1 MLFFRRVMRKL
12 GGKRLWFPQLI
23 TLGKPADTEELAGRL
38 SAMSTVSKGDVFA
51 VLSDL
56 PDVMA
61 DILSSGRVVHI
72 DGLGSFYLACTSRG
86 NGVATKEEVNVSQ
99 IKGVAT
105 KEEVNVSQIKGLKVV
120 FLPERYRG
128 GDRKMKRPLVRQDME
143 FIEWEK
149 PQENESVS
157 TYKMARR

>member
-61 DILSSGRVVHI
+61 DILSNGRVVHI

-86 NGVATKEEVNVSQ
+86 NGGFPARTLPGRRPEDEAAPRAAGHGVRRMGKAT
-99 IKGVAT
+99 
-105 KEEVNVSQIKGLKVV
+105 
-120 FLPERYRG
+120 
-128 GDRKMKRPLVRQDME
+128 
-143 FIEWEK
+143 
-149 PQENESVS
+149 
-157 TYKMARR
+157 RRRECVKI

>member
-12 GGKRLWFPQLI
+12 GSKRLWFPQLI

-61 DILSSGRVVHI
+61 DILSNGRVVHI

-99 IKGVAT
+99 IKG
-105 KEEVNVSQIKGLKVV
+105 LKVV
-120 FLPERYRG
+120 FLP
-128 GDRKMKRPLVRQDME
+128 RKMKRPLVRQDME

-157 TYKMARR
+157 KYKMASK

>member
-1 MLFFRRVMRKL
+1 MRKL
-12 GGKRLWFPQLI
+12 GNKILWFPQLM

-61 DILSSGRVVHI
+61 DILSNGRAVHI

-86 NGVATKEEVNVSQ
+86 NGVETKEEVN
-99 IKGVAT
+99 
-105 KEEVNVSQIKGLKVV
+105 ESQIKGLKVV

-128 GDRKMKRPLVRQDME
+128 GRPQDE
-143 FIEWEK
+143 A
-149 PQENESVS
+149 PPRAAGYGVH
-157 TYKMARR
+157 RVDG

>member
-23 TLGKPADTEELAGRL
+23 TLGKPEELAKRL

-61 DILSSGRVVHI
+61 DILSNGRAVHI

-86 NGVATKEEVNVSQ
+86 NGVATKEEVD
-99 IKGVAT
+99 A
-105 KEEVNVSQIKGLKVV
+105 SQIKGLKVV

-128 GDRKMKRPLVRQDME
+128 GDQKMKRPLVRQDME

-149 PQENESVS
+149 PQEDESVS
-157 TYKMARR
+157 KYKMHADDADATDDH

>member
-61 DILSSGRVVHI
+61 DILQRACRAHRRAGIVLPGLHLARQRRGDQGGSGRFANQRFESRFPARTLPGRRPEDEAAPRAAGHGVHRM
-72 DGLGSFYLACTSRG
+72 GK
-86 NGVATKEEVNVSQ
+86 AT
-99 IKGVAT
+99 
-105 KEEVNVSQIKGLKVV
+105 
-120 FLPERYRG
+120 
-128 GDRKMKRPLVRQDME
+128 
-143 FIEWEK
+143 
-149 PQENESVS
+149 
-157 TYKMARR
+157 RRRECVKI

>member
-1 MLFFRRVMRKL
+1 
-12 GGKRLWFPQLI
+12 
-23 TLGKPADTEELAGRL
+23 
-38 SAMSTVSKGDVFA
+38 MSTVSKGDVFA

-99 IKGVAT
+99 IKG
-105 KEEVNVSQIKGLKVV
+105 LKVV
-120 FLPERYRG
+120 FLPERYR
-128 GDRKMKRPLVRQDME
+128 
-143 FIEWEK
+143 IEWEK

-157 TYKMARR
+157 KYKMARR

>member
-61 DILSSGRVVHI
+61 DILSNGRAVHI

-86 NGVATKEEVNVSQ
+86 N
-99 IKGVAT
+99 GVAT

-157 TYKMARR
+157 KYKMHADDADATDDH

>member
-61 DILSSGRVVHI
+61 DILS
-72 DGLGSFYLACTSRG
+72 
-86 NGVATKEEVNVSQ
+86 NGVATKEEVD
-99 IKGVAT
+99 A
-105 KEEVNVSQIKGLKVV
+105 SQIKGLKVV

-143 FIEWEK
+143 FVEWEK
-149 PQENESVS
+149 PQEDESVS
-157 TYKMARR
+157 KYKMHADDADATDDH

>member
-61 DILSSGRVVHI
+61 DILTLTGWDRSTWPAPR
-72 DGLGSFYLACTSRG
+72 A
-86 NGVATKEEVNVSQ
+86 AT
-99 IKGVAT
+99 AWR
-105 KEEVNVSQIKGLKVV
+105 
-120 FLPERYRG
+120 PR
-128 GDRKMKRPLVRQDME
+128 RK
-143 FIEWEK
+143 
-149 PQENESVS
+149 
-157 TYKMARR
+157 

>member
-56 PDVMA
+56 PDVTWPA
-61 DILSSGRVVHI
+61 PR
-72 DGLGSFYLACTSRG
+72 A
-86 NGVATKEEVNVSQ
+86 AT
-99 IKGVAT
+99 AWR
-105 KEEVNVSQIKGLKVV
+105 
-120 FLPERYRG
+120 PR
-128 GDRKMKRPLVRQDME
+128 RK
-143 FIEWEK
+143 
-149 PQENESVS
+149 
-157 TYKMARR
+157 

>member
-23 TLGKPADTEELAGRL
+23 TLGKLPQLITLGKPADTEELAKRL

-61 DILSSGRVVHI
+61 DILSNGRAVHL

-86 NGVATKEEVNVSQ
+86 NGVATKEEVD
-99 IKGVAT
+99 A
-105 KEEVNVSQIKGLKVV
+105 SQIKGLKVV

-128 GDRKMKRPLVRQDME
+128 GDRQMKRPLVRQDME

-149 PQENESVS
+149 SQENSIDFSQTDGAKTE
-157 TYKMARR
+157 

>member
-12 GGKRLWFPQLI
+12 GNKLLWFPQLM
-23 TLGKPADTEELAGRL
+23 TVGKAADTEELAGRL

-61 DILSSGRVVHI
+61 DILSSGRAVHI

-86 NGVATKEEVNVSQ
+86 NGVESKEEVS
-99 IKGVAT
+99 
-105 KEEVNVSQIKGLKVV
+105 ESQIKGLKVV

-128 GDRKMKRPLVRQDME
+128 GDRRMKRPLIRQDMD
-143 FIEWEK
+143 FVEWTGKKE
-149 PQENESVS
+149 P
-157 TYKMARR
+157 

>member
-1 MLFFRRVMRKL
+1 
-12 GGKRLWFPQLI
+12 
-23 TLGKPADTEELAGRL
+23 
-38 SAMSTVSKGDVFA
+38 MSTVSKGDVFA

-61 DILSSGRVVHI
+61 DILSNGRAVHI

-86 NGVATKEEVNVSQ
+86 NGVATKEEVD
-99 IKGVAT
+99 A
-105 KEEVNVSQIKGLKVV
+105 SQIKGLKVV

-128 GDRKMKRPLVRQDME
+128 GDQKMKRPLVRQDME

-149 PQENESVS
+149 PQEDESVS
-157 TYKMARR
+157 KYKMHADDADATDDH

>member
-1 MLFFRRVMRKL
+1 MLFFKRVMRKL
-12 GGKRLWFPQLI
+12 GNKLLWFPQLM
-23 TLGKPADTEELAGRL
+23 TVGKAADTEELAKRL

-61 DILSSGRVVHI
+61 DILSSGRAVHI

-86 NGVATKEEVNVSQ
+86 NGVESKEEVN
-99 IKGVAT
+99 
-105 KEEVNVSQIKGLKVV
+105 ESQIKGLKVV

-128 GDRKMKRPLVRQDME
+128 GDRRMKRPLIRQDMD
-143 FIEWEK
+143 FVEWTGKKE
-149 PQENESVS
+149 P
-157 TYKMARR
+157 

>member
-23 TLGKPADTEELAGRL
+23 TLGKP
-38 SAMSTVSKGDVFA
+38 

-86 NGVATKEEVNVSQ
+86 N
-99 IKGVAT
+99 GVAT

-157 TYKMARR
+157 KYKMARR